1 MSKNDNSIY
10 NKALLF
16 SIAAAVTVLIG
27 TIVTV
32 FIPMFT
38 KGMHPKV
45 DGLKP
50 YTALQLAG
58 RNIYQAEG
66 CVNCH
71 TQTVRPLKADV
82 LRYGAYSKAG
92 EFAYDRPFL
101 WGSKR
106 TGPDLARL
114 GGKYPDEWH
123 IQHFESPQAFY
134 PKSNMPPYPWFKTKP
149 VDVQGTIAGMKAL
162 GFPYTPDDVK
172 QLENS
177 TELDAMVA
185 YLQSLGAAVA
195 REAVI
200 TVDDTMIE
208 KESPVKGNA
217 NAIALGQRLYKV
229 ECAGCHGQ
237 NAEGNIG
244 GSLIDY
250 SMAEPVDTDT
260 YMTIANGFEGAM
272 PGFASKLSKDKIWA
286 LVEYINSLKQK
297 QGDAS

>member
-1 MSKNDNSIY
+1 MSKNENSIY

-16 SIAAAVTVLIG
+16 SIVAAITVLIG
-27 TIVTV
+27 TIATV
-32 FIPMFT
+32 FVPMFT
-38 KGMHPKV
+38 SGMHPKV

-58 RNIYQAEG
+58 RDIYQAEG

-106 TGPDLARL
+106 TGPDLARI

-134 PKSNMPPYPWFKTKP
+134 PKSNMPPYPWLKEKP
-149 VDVQGTIAGMKAL
+149 VNVKETLARMDAL
-162 GFPYTPDDVK
+162 SFPYTDEEAAELADLT
-172 QLENS
+172 Q
-177 TELDAMVA
+177 LDAIVA
-185 YLQSLGAAVA
+185 YMQVIGTAIEK
-195 REAVI
+195 EAVI
-200 TVDDTMIE
+200 TVDYDSVPET
-208 KESPVKGNA
+208 SPLSGNA
-217 NAIALGQRLYKV
+217 DAVVLGQNLYKA

-244 GSLIDY
+244 ASLVDY
-250 SMAEPVDTDT
+250 SMGELPDNDT
-260 YMTIANGFEGAM
+260 YVTIANGFEGAM
-272 PGFASKLSKDKIWA
+272 PGYASKFSQDKIWA
-286 LVEYINSLKQK
+286 IVEYINSLRN
-297 QGDAS
+297 

>member
-16 SIAAAVTVLIG
+16 SIVAAVTVLIG
-27 TIVTV
+27 TIATV
-32 FIPMFT
+32 FVPMFT
-38 KGMHPKV
+38 SGMHPKV

-50 YTALQLAG
+50 FTALELAG
-58 RNIYQAEG
+58 RDIYQAEG
-66 CVNCH
+66 CINCH

-106 TGPDLARL
+106 TGPDLARI

-134 PKSNMPPYPWFKTKP
+134 PMSNMPPYPWLKNKP
-149 VDVQGTIAGMKAL
+149 VNVKGTLAGMNAL
-162 GFPYTPDDVK
+162 GFPYTEEEAAALA
-172 QLENS
+172 QS
-177 TELDAMVA
+177 TQLDAMVA
-185 YLQSLGAAVA
+185 YMQVLGTAVA

-200 TVDDTMIE
+200 TVDESMIE
-208 KESPVKGNA
+208 AENPLKGSA
-217 NAIALGQRLYKV
+217 EAAALGQNLYKA

-244 GSLIDY
+244 ASLVDY
-250 SMAEPVDTDT
+250 AANEPADTDT
-260 YMTIANGFEGAM
+260 YLTIANGYEGAM
-272 PGFASKLSKDKIWA
+272 PGYAGKFSKEKIWSIA
-286 LVEYINSLKQK
+286 EYISSLKQ
-297 QGDAS
+297 